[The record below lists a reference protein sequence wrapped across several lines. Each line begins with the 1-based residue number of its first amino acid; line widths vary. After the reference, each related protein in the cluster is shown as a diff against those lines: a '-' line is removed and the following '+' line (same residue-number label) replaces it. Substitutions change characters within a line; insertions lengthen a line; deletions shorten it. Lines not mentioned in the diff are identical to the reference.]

1 MTAEPHVL
9 LKHILQSIELIEQYT
24 VGVSKEEFLV
34 SFQIQDSVLHRLQII
49 GEAVANLPDE
59 FIETYPQVIWHK
71 ISGMRNVI
79 VHEYFAIDL
88 ELTWNTAMKVVPE
101 FKKQIESII

>member
-9 LKHILQSIELIEQYT
+9 LTHIWQCIELIEQYT
-24 VGVSKEEFLV
+24 ANVSKEEFLA
-34 SFQIQDSVLHRLQII
+34 SYQIQDSILHRLMII

-59 FIETYPQVIWHK
+59 FIEAHSQILWHK

-79 VHEYFAIDL
+79 IHEYFAIDL
-88 ELTWNTAMKVVPE
+88 ELTWNTVTKVVPK
-101 FKKQIESII
+101 FKKQIEKLI